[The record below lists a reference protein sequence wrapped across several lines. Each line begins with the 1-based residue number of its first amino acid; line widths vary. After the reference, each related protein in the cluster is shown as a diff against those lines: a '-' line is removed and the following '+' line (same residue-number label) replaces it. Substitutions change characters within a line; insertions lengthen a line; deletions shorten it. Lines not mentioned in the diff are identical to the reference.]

1 MSESFNF
8 WTPISSIR
16 KGGDGRPEDMLIEGI
31 ASTNEKDADGEHL
44 DPRGFELGEL
54 LSKGYFN
61 WHHDISEP
69 SCIIGE
75 PLQAEVKE
83 LDNGYHGLFIKGRLY
98 VGNKKA
104 EQVYSLAKALEKS
117 GSKRR
122 LGFSVEGK
130 VIERDLGDSSHIKK
144 SKITNIA
151 ITPLPKNKGSIMN
164 ISKGLRKGEYY
175 DALPTSDYMKDNM
188 NALRSALKGSNLKIA
203 VDYKRL
209 SDVSDEILLGGGGE
223 YERQAV
229 FQTLIECISR
239 LAHAGAVKFLYN

>member
-1 MSESFNF
+1 MSEYFNF
-8 WTPISSIR
+8 WTPISSIK
-16 KGGDGRPEDMLIEGI
+16 KGENGRSEEMLIEGI

-44 DPRGFELGEL
+44 DPRGFELNEL
-54 LSKGYFN
+54 LTKGYLN
-61 WHHDISEP
+61 WHHDINEP
-69 SCIIGE
+69 TSIIGE
-75 PLQAEVKE
+75 PLQAEVTE
-83 LDNGYHGLFIKGRLY
+83 LDNGYHGLFIKGRLF

-130 VIERDLGDSSHIKK
+130 VIERDLADSTHIKK

-151 ITPLPKNKGSIMN
+151 ITPLPKNRGSVMN

-175 DALPTSDYMKDNM
+175 EALPTSDYMKDNM
-188 NALRSALKGSNLKIA
+188 NALRTALKGSKLGISI
-203 VDYKRL
+203 DYKRL
-209 SDVSDEILLGGGGE
+209 GDVSDEILLGGGGE

-229 FQTLIECISR
+229 FQTLIDCVSR
-239 LAHAGAVKFLYN
+239 LAHAGAVKFYYD